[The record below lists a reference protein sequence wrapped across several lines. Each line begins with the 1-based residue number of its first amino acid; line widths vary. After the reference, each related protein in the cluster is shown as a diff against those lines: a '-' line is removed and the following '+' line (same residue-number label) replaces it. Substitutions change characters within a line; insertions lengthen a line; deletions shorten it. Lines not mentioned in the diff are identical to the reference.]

1 MIFFWQHAWHS
12 QKSKPKTLNKR
23 EKQLKNDFTS
33 KALSI
38 CVDSFDSIWRFAQW
52 EKSIADFRL
61 WIQLSRQKY
70 RARIILL
77 YSKSKIYMWKI
88 SHSAYR
94 NVVTSILQEH
104 FTISTWFICNFTG
117 IVRIFDD
124 ANTKWKTALYIV
136 SKNKKTKIKSR
147 LNSINFNSTD
157 IFNCRQGQCG
167 GVFGPFNG
175 E

>member
-1 MIFFWQHAWHS
+1 MTTCVTQPKIKTKWNIE
-12 QKSKPKTLNKR
+12 QKWKTTK
-23 EKQLKNDFTS
+23 KDFTW

-52 EKSIADFRL
+52 EKSLADFRL
-61 WIQLSRQKY
+61 WIQLPRQKY
-70 RARIILL
+70 RTSITLL
-77 YSKSKIYMWKI
+77 YSISKIYMWKI

-94 NVVTSILQEH
+94 NVVTSILQQH
-104 FTISTWFICNFTG
+104 FTISIWFICNFTG
-117 IVRIFDD
+117 IVRIFND

-136 SKNKKTKIKSR
+136 SKNQQKKIKSR
-147 LNSINFNSTD
+147 LNSINFYSSD